1 MYQAV
6 LFDMDGVVVDTQDS
20 VRAFWQQLAHEEDC
34 ALSHQD
40 LEEHVYGHRAD
51 HTLRMLFPQ
60 IPLSRYHEVYQ
71 RLRCDQQST
80 TYQAISGVLGLLRQL
95 HDAGI
100 PLALVTGAQDWKMTE
115 VLDQLGLAATF
126 NVRVCADDVPVGKP
140 DPACYLRA
148 ATCLSVDIT
157 RCIVFEDAVS
167 GVTAAVS
174 AGAACVAIAPRYR
187 VPTALAAGALTSAH
201 DFAAITFQSHD
212 YILRVADKAQFPFRD
227 GQG

>member
-20 VRAFWQQLAHEEDC
+20 VRAFWQQLAHEEGC
-34 ALSHQD
+34 ALSDQD

-60 IPLSRYHEVYQ
+60 IPLNRYHGIYQ

-80 TYQAISGVLGLLRQL
+80 AYRAIPGVLGLLGQL
-95 HDAGI
+95 RDAGI
-100 PLALVTGAQDWKMTE
+100 PLALVTGAQDWKVTE
-115 VLDQLGLAATF
+115 VLGQLGLAATF
-126 NVRVCADDVPVGKP
+126 NVRVCADDVPAGKP
-140 DPACYLRA
+140 DPACYLRSA
-148 ATCLSVDIT
+148 KFLSADIT

-167 GVTAAVS
+167 GVTAAVT

-187 VPTALAAGALTSAH
+187 VPKALAAGALTSAH
-201 DFAAITFQSHD
+201 DFAAISFQSHD
-212 YILRVADKAQFPFRD
+212 YILRVTDKAQFPFRS